1 MLGTIVNTAAIIL
14 GGALGLLFGHTLP
27 EKMKLT
33 LIQGIGLA
41 VLLIGGSMAL
51 QTNNALVVIGSLVIG
66 GVIGELIDIEL
77 RLKNFGN
84 WMENKMGRNE
94 DGRFTKAFVS
104 TSLIFCVGAMAIM
117 GAIESGLKGNHTI
130 LIAKSMLDGIS
141 AIVFASSMGIGVLAA
156 AIPVFLYQGLITL
169 AASLLQGVI
178 SQPIITEMSATGGL
192 LIFAIGLNILEI
204 KEIKVGNLMPG
215 IFVAIPLTIL
225 FAKLNLGG

>member
-14 GGALGLLFGHTLP
+14 GGALGLLFGNALS

-51 QTNNALVVIGSLVIG
+51 KTNNALVIIASVVIG
-66 GVIGELIDIEL
+66 GAIGELIDIEL
-77 RLKNFGN
+77 RLKKFGT
-84 WMENKMGRNE
+84 WMESKIGQGE

-117 GAIESGLKGNHTI
+117 GSIESGLRGNHTI
-130 LIAKSMLDGIS
+130 LMAKSMLDGIS
-141 AIVFASSMGIGVLAA
+141 AIVFASSMGIGVLVAA
-156 AIPVFLYQGLITL
+156 VPVLLYQGAITL
-169 AASLLQGVI
+169 GAGLLQGVI
-178 SQPIITEMSATGGL
+178 SQSIITEMSATGGL
-192 LIFAIGLNILEI
+192 LIFGIGLNILEI

-225 FAKLNLGG
+225 FARLNLGG